1 MPYATVAHLA
11 GLATNGWQEL
21 TERAC
26 PTSPDVE
33 PELMQAVATGASTAA
48 WPGDTV
54 ALAMAGVAHINTALD
69 MASRHVDTYLYPRY
83 RAQMPLPQAVVDASP
98 LADVVAALAL
108 RRLYGTAVPEDVA
121 KGTAWADA
129 YLRDV
134 SKGTVSLG
142 AADTVVAQPAGHTTA
157 RTAPKAFDWDGY

>member
-1 MPYATVAHLA
+1 MSYATIVHLA
-11 GLATNGWQEL
+11 SLATNGWSEL
-21 TERAC
+21 AERGC
-26 PTSPDVE
+26 PTSPDVDA
-33 PELMQAVATGASTAA
+33 ELMQAAASGASTAA
-48 WPGDTV
+48 WPADLV
-54 ALAMAGVAHINTALD
+54 ALAIDGVARIDTALD

-108 RRLYGTAVPEDVA
+108 RRLYGTVVPEDVA
-121 KGTAWADA
+121 KGTAWADQ

-142 AADTVVAQPAGHTTA
+142 AADTVVAQPAGRTAA
-157 RTAPKAFDWDGY
+157 RTATKAFDWSGY

>member
-1 MPYATVAHLA
+1 
-11 GLATNGWQEL
+11 
-21 TERAC
+21 
-26 PTSPDVE
+26 
-33 PELMQAVATGASTAA
+33 
-48 WPGDTV
+48 
-54 ALAMAGVAHINTALD
+54 MARINTALD
-69 MASRHVDTYLYPRY
+69 MASRHVDAYLYPRY

-121 KGTAWADA
+121 KSTAWADA

-142 AADTVVAQPAGHTTA
+142 AADTVVAQPTGHTVA
-157 RTAPKAFDWDGY
+157 RTPRKAFDWAGY